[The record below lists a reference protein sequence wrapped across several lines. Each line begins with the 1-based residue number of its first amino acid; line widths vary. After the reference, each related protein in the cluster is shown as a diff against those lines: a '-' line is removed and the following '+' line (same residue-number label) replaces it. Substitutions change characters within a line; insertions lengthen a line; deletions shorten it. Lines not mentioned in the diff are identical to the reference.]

1 MKTNKTIPEISIEIQ
16 KTLRVARS
24 IEISAVIL
32 GAFYLLGR
40 IKKKYGEI

>member
-24 IEISAVIL
+24 IEISAFIL

-40 IKKKYGEI
+40 IKKKYGGI